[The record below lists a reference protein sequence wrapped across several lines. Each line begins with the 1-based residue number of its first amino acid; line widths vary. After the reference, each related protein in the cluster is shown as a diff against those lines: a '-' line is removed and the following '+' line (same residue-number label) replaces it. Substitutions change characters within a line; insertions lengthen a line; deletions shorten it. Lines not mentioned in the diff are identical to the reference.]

1 MGIICSF
8 ESVPV
13 RMFLDVQDKTSPA
26 VQALCFS
33 DVEGD
38 YSRMLI
44 KAASR
49 AKVFFDVGANA
60 GWYSMICST
69 LNPKAAVYSFEPVPP
84 TYMKLIRNIA
94 LNSCVNVIPCNFG
107 LSDFDGIREMYFDES
122 ESGAGSLRDIRG
134 NARRKEAARFMR
146 LDDFTERYGVVPDVM
161 KIDVEGS
168 ELFVLKGGE
177 KTLRENSPVIFIEI
191 LRKWCRVFGHSA
203 NDVVHLLHDY
213 GYTGHVVRG
222 RELEAIDSITDET
235 EDTNFVF
242 TKGDEMHSA

>member
-1 MGIICSF
+1 MPVKTFF
-8 ESVPV
+8 ES
-13 RMFLDVQDKTSPA
+13 QDKTSPA
-26 VQALCFS
+26 VQALCFD

-38 YSRMLI
+38 YSRKLI
-44 KAASR
+44 EAAAK

-60 GWYSMICST
+60 GWYSIICSK
-69 LNPKAAVYSFEPVPP
+69 LNPEAGIYSFEPINS

-94 LNSCVNVIPCNFG
+94 LNSCINIFPNNFG
-107 LSDFDGIREMYFDES
+107 LSDFDGVKEMYFDES

-134 NARRKEAARFMR
+134 NAHRREIAHFMR
-146 LDDFTERYGVVPDVM
+146 LDDFVERYRVVPDVM

-203 NDVVHLLHDY
+203 GDVVALLHDC
-213 GYTGHVVRG
+213 GYTGHVIRG
-222 RELEAIDSITDET
+222 RELEVIDSITEET
-235 EDTNFVF
+235 QDTNFVF
-242 TKGDEMHSA
+242 TKGETLLTV